1 MRLIDADKAKAELLA
16 IDETIPAWPGF
27 FDGLKT
33 GYQSAA
39 DRLDTMSV
47 VEERKHGH
55 WEDIDLDTSVCSV
68 CKNRKNTK
76 QNTARSAAL
85 KWKIM
90 EMTMMNKY
98 IQQFLDDNDLQAGER
113 FYILDKDYKKMFNK
127 TFYINKNATGT
138 DDILL
143 DNNHFAIYSD
153 TLLYLLTGIAF
164 VKKKPFCPKYG
175 EMVYYVTVSGY
186 IQEVRFDTD
195 STLHQLLRKAGK
207 LYRSEEEAKRY
218 LDKDYK
224 DLIIQEEE

>member
-1 MRLIDADKAKAELLA
+1 
-16 IDETIPAWPGF
+16 
-27 FDGLKT
+27 
-33 GYQSAA
+33 
-39 DRLDTMSV
+39 
-47 VEERKHGH
+47 
-55 WEDIDLDTSVCSV
+55 
-68 CKNRKNTK
+68 
-76 QNTARSAAL
+76 
-85 KWKIM
+85 
-90 EMTMMNKY
+90 MNKY

-164 VKKKPFCPKYG
+164 VKKKP
-175 EMVYYVTVSGY
+175 
-186 IQEVRFDTD
+186 
-195 STLHQLLRKAGK
+195 LLRKAGK

>member
-1 MRLIDADKAKAELLA
+1 MYEPVLTDEKLDLYNVYEVHKNYRILAMAVNVPLQVAEEICHILNNFEPVILKTCP
-16 IDETIPAWPGF
+16 ICDQSVTINEYIS
-27 FDGLKT
+27 DYLYSINCECCGLKT
-33 GYQSAA
+33 RRYRS
-39 DRLDTMSV
+39 R
-47 VEERKHGH
+47 
-55 WEDIDLDTSVCSV
+55 
-68 CKNRKNTK
+68 
-76 QNTARSAAL
+76 QNL
-85 KWKIM
+85 I
-90 EMTMMNKY
+90 KY
-98 IQQFLDDNDLQAGER
+98 W
-113 FYILDKDYKKMFNK
+113 
-127 TFYINKNATGT
+127 NATGT

>member
-1 MRLIDADKAKAELLA
+1 MRLIDKDALSMELMNEVLNAYAKADFRFAHALNVFQGLIDKAP
-16 IDETIPAWPGF
+16 T
-27 FDGLKT
+27 
-33 GYQSAA
+33 
-39 DRLDTMSV
+39 
-47 VEERKHGH
+47 VEERKRGH

-68 CKNRKNTK
+68 CKKPQEYETK
-76 QNTARSAAL
+76 YCPECGA
-85 KWKIM
+85 KM
-90 EMTMMNKY
+90 ENNG
-98 IQQFLDDNDLQAGER
+98 DDDDDLQAGER